1 MTMLWCF
8 VLTCY
13 LTEWWQM
20 FPCFFIDVGIDIL
33 LNDVFA
39 AMLVVVLVMALVLI
53 LVQGGIMS

>member
-1 MTMLWCF
+1 MTMLWCL

-33 LNDVFA
+33 LDDVFVA
-39 AMLVVVLVMALVLI
+39 VLVVMLVMLLVLM
-53 LVQGGIMS
+53 LVQG